1 MTYETRNITIHV
13 IHEKLS
19 SDSRYPDGG
28 EKKSEDD
35 MNLFVLNCYIIM
47 LSRN

>member
-1 MTYETRNITIHV
+1 MKTFMIVCKE
-13 IHEKLS
+13 LS